1 MSNTYITKRKTKALK
16 RATTPGGTGNR
27 PFWKFKDKRTH
38 RKEPIP
44 MTEKDFQSHPMT
56 APDDTVQ
63 IMQPMLLNKSIIT
76 GKLRSLI
83 NMLGECTE
91 GNEMD
96 YSIETDKLIDEMKL
110 YDKAWKEQNVIKE
123 GHSREGT
130 ELADEFAKI
139 LMDIPD
145 GGAECFPFE
154 TILRISREYGLGIT
168 EEDIY

>member
-1 MSNTYITKRKTKALK
+1 
-16 RATTPGGTGNR
+16 
-27 PFWKFKDKRTH
+27 
-38 RKEPIP
+38 
-44 MTEKDFQSHPMT
+44 MT

-76 GKLRSLI
+76 GKLHSLI

-96 YSIETDKLIDEMKL
+96 YSIETDKLIDEMNL
-110 YDKAWKEQNVIKE
+110 YDTVWKEKNGIKG
-123 GHSREGT
+123 GHRREGT

>member
-1 MSNTYITKRKTKALK
+1 
-16 RATTPGGTGNR
+16 
-27 PFWKFKDKRTH
+27 
-38 RKEPIP
+38 

-76 GKLRSLI
+76 GKLHSLI

-91 GNEMD
+91 GNAMD

-110 YDKAWKEQNVIKE
+110 YDTVWKEKNGIKG

>member
-1 MSNTYITKRKTKALK
+1 MSNTYTTKRKTKALK

-27 PFWKFKDKRTH
+27 PFWKFKDKRTN
-38 RKEPIP
+38 RKEPRP

-76 GKLRSLI
+76 GKLHSLI

-110 YDKAWKEQNVIKE
+110 YDTAWKEKNGIKE